1 MSIGVVTKPADLG
14 VRGAGMDDPASV
26 GPSGGAISDFLESMG
41 DCVFPPTPP
50 YPVLQVLTVV
60 AKRMKLF
67 VEVPFLHSVL
77 QCGPRRRRWR
87 GSRSR

>member
-14 VRGAGMDDPASV
+14 VRGAGMDDPAFAGS
-26 GPSGGAISDFLESMG
+26 SGGAIYYFLESMC
-41 DCVFPPTPP
+41 DCVFPPT
-50 YPVLQVLTVV
+50 YPVLQELTVV

-67 VEVPFLHSVL
+67 VEVRFLHSVL

-87 GSRSR
+87 GSRLR

>member
-1 MSIGVVTKPADLG
+1 MTKPADLG
-14 VRGAGMDDPASV
+14 VRGAGMDDPAFAGS
-26 GPSGGAISDFLESMG
+26 SGGAIYYFLESSR

-67 VEVPFLHSVL
+67 VEVRFLHSVL

-87 GSRSR
+87 GSRLR